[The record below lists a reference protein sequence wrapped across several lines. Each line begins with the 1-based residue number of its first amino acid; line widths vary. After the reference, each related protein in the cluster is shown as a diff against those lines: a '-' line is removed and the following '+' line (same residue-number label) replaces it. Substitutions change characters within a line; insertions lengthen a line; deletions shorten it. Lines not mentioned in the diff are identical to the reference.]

1 MEPMKNLAGVTA
13 TGATV
18 PIIEVHALSKRFGTL
33 AAVNDVDF
41 SVARGEIL
49 GLLGPNGAGK
59 TTTIQLLLGLTTP
72 TAGHINVFG
81 MDLSKKRRQILQRV
95 NFSSTY
101 THLPSNLTVWEN
113 LNVFG
118 RLYGIKNPQR
128 NIRDLLAFFGIEHTL
143 KKRTGELSTG
153 QITRVN
159 LAKALLNDPEII
171 FLDEPTA
178 SLDPEIASRVRDM
191 LRTVQK
197 DKNITLIYTSH
208 NMFEIEIMCERIL
221 FMSQG
226 KIVLQGSPKE
236 VKRQAMAGTLEE
248 VFISIARNG
257 KIKAVSPRAG

>member
-1 MEPMKNLAGVTA
+1 MTNTRPITAAVTSP
-13 TGATV
+13 V
-18 PIIEVHALSKRFGTL
+18 IEVQDLTKRFGATL
-33 AAVNDVDF
+33 AVNRVDF

-72 TAGHINVFG
+72 TSGYINVFG

-118 RLYGIKNPQR
+118 RLYGIKNSR
-128 NIRDLLAFFGIEHTL
+128 KTISGLLEFFGIAHTL
-143 KKRTGELSTG
+143 KRRTGELSTG

-191 LRTVQK
+191 LRRIQEE
-197 DKNITLIYTSH
+197 KNITVIYTSH
-208 NMFEIEIMCERIL
+208 NMFEIEIMCDRIL

-226 KIVLQGSPKE
+226 SIVLQGTPEE

-248 VFISIARNG
+248 VFIRIARNG
-257 KIKAVSPRAG
+257 RVEETTGKTV

>member
-1 MEPMKNLAGVTA
+1 MASKAVGDTA
-13 TGATV
+13 PV
-18 PIIEVHALSKRFGTL
+18 IEVSGLCKQFGSVV
-33 AAVNDVDF
+33 AVDGVDF
-41 SVARGEIL
+41 SVGRGEIL

-72 TAGHINVFG
+72 TSGRINVFG
-81 MDLSKKRRQILQRV
+81 MDLSKNRRQILQRV

-118 RLYGIKNPQR
+118 RLYGIKNPQQ
-128 NIRDLLAFFGIEHTL
+128 NIRSLLAFFGIEHTL

-159 LAKALLNDPEII
+159 LAKALLNDPEVL

-178 SLDPEIASRVRDM
+178 SLDPEIASRVREM
-191 LRTVQK
+191 LRRIQQE
-197 DKNITLIYTSH
+197 KNITLIYTSH
-208 NMFEIEIMCERIL
+208 NMFEIEIMCNRIL
-221 FMSQG
+221 FLSQG
-226 KIVLQGSPKE
+226 KIVLQGSPQD

-248 VFISIARNG
+248 VFITVARNG
-257 KIKAVSPRAG
+257 KIKEITPKSR